1 MAAPVARILLISLSN
16 IGDAVMTTPV
26 LETLHQA
33 WPGARIDIVGDRR
46 SAQIFELCPY
56 RGEIILKHKREG
68 RPGLWRLIRRLRCQR
83 YDLIVD
89 LRTDGLAYLLR
100 GRKRLH
106 KWRQRRRGVHAVEQ
120 HMNVLRPLGLDRM
133 EARTRV
139 WLDAGLRERAKDLL
153 APLPGGSWLAVGP
166 GANWAGKIWP
176 LAAYQELCRLSRAR
190 FDGLILLGGP
200 GDRDIAARLAG
211 DTALPCVNLCG
222 HTDLLQAAAVLEC
235 ARVFIGNDSGLGHLA
250 SAVATPS
257 LTVFGPGEPQ
267 RYHPWGPR
275 AEWILAAGRDLQR
288 LSASEVFAALEALLA
303 RTPA

>member
-1 MAAPVARILLISLSN
+1 MPAAVERILLISLSN

-46 SAQIFELCPY
+46 SALIFEHCPY

-68 RPGLWRLIRRLRCQR
+68 RPGLWRLIRRLRGQR

-106 KWRQRRRGVHAVEQ
+106 KWRQPRRGVHAVEQ
-120 HMNVLRPLGLDRM
+120 HMNVLRPLGLDKH

-139 WLDAGLRERAKDLL
+139 WLNDELREQAAALL
-153 APLPGGSWLAVGP
+153 EPLPGSRWLAVGP
-166 GANWAGKIWP
+166 GANWEGKIWP
-176 LAAYQELCRLSRAR
+176 LAAYQGLCRLAAAQ
-190 FDGLILLGGP
+190 FHGLIILGGP
-200 GDRDIAARLAG
+200 DDQAIATRLETHSELP
-211 DTALPCVNLCG
+211 TANLCG
-222 HTDLLQAAAVLEC
+222 QTDLLQVSAVLER
-235 ARVFIGNDSGLGHLA
+235 ARAFVGNDSGLGHLA

-267 RYHPWGPR
+267 RYHPWGPQAAWIVAADQDLECLTA
-275 AEWILAAGRDLQR
+275 AE
-288 LSASEVFAALEALLA
+288 VYAALEELIA